1 MPRLSALLGVLRA
14 AFALL
19 VFSCATGPAA
29 AQAVTVDAKAAT
41 IGEITSQLE
50 RQTGYEFRV
59 SVGRDAENVRH
70 EVHWKDT
77 PLAAAVADLMRLF
90 TCEVF
95 SIDSEGFYV
104 IPVQKEKKPL
114 RETPVGNYQLRL
126 AEPSRVE
133 GEPTA
138 LQMTLMFTAPDEEQ
152 MEAIAGLGPDFRV
165 LDNFGRSLTEPAPRG
180 IQGTAAIRVRLA
192 EYWHRLQLAQTDGN
206 AVRIRS
212 LSGSLVL
219 YRKVTPVRVEIPID
233 PEKLP
238 QEVKQQG
245 ITFRLETAMSG
256 GKEHNFTTR
265 ISWPEPVRVVGR
277 GISRTPL
284 PYLVDSTGHVYR
296 DSSGAQPRKEAD
308 SSEWEQRVRFEEVEG
323 KPVKLVYDVLVK
335 EDPSRTLP
343 FRVASIPLPTA
354 QETRFKPEQ
363 RPFYDQAGGTVSL
376 SVTDRNDR
384 PMEGAVSLGLS
395 RKTDRGWGPVRWI
408 EVITEADGKVRV
420 DHVQPGTYRVS
431 RSFRAEPTARRIEA
445 SGRPLE
451 ITLAA
456 GKESR
461 LPVFKLPLTAILEP

>member
-1 MPRLSALLGVLRA
+1 MPALSALLRVLPAVFLLPLFA
-14 AFALL
+14 A
-19 VFSCATGPAA
+19 TPAA

-41 IGEITSQLE
+41 ISEITSQLE

-59 SVGRDAENVRH
+59 SVGREAEGVRR

-77 PLAAAVADLMRLF
+77 PLAAAVAELMRVF
-90 TCEVF
+90 NCELF

-114 RETPVGNYQLRL
+114 RETPVGGYQLRL

-133 GEPTA
+133 GEPNV

-165 LDNFGRSLTEPAPRG
+165 VDNFGRSLAEPTPKG

-192 EYWHRLQLAQTDGN
+192 EYWQRLQLAQPDGN

-219 YRKVTPVRVEIPID
+219 YRKVTPVRVEIPLD

-238 QEVKQQG
+238 QEVQQQG
-245 ITFRLETAMSG
+245 ITFRLEKAMSG
-256 GKEHNFTTR
+256 GKEHNFTAR
-265 ISWPEPVRVVGR
+265 LAWPESLRVVGR

-284 PYLVDSTGHVYR
+284 PYLVDDKGQVYR
-296 DSSGAQPRKEAD
+296 DTSGAQPRKD
-308 SSEWEQRVRFEEVEG
+308 RDGGEWEQRVRFEEVEG

-335 EDPSRTLP
+335 EDPSRTVP
-343 FRVASIPLPTA
+343 FRVTSIPLPGA
-354 QETRFKPEQ
+354 QSSRFKPEQ
-363 RPFYDQAGGTVSL
+363 RPFYDAMGGTITL

-384 PMEGAVSLGLS
+384 PMEGAVSLGLA
-395 RKTDRGWGPVRWI
+395 RKTESGWGPVRWI
-408 EVITEADGKVRV
+408 EVVTEADGKVRV
-420 DHVQPGTYRVS
+420 DHVQPGVYRVA
-431 RSFRAEPTARRIEA
+431 RSFRAEPAARRIEA
-445 SGRPLE
+445 TGRPVE
-451 ITLAA
+451 ITATV

-461 LPVFKLPLTAILEP
+461 LPVFKLPLTATLEP